1 MQLNGTQSVV
11 PGAAGLRAT
20 VLTSRVL
27 AMLLVLA
34 LAIALAGCSE
44 RELKF
49 NGSDIAGSKIG
60 ENWSLVDH
68 NGTVRNAD
76 SFKGK
81 VGLVFFGFTQCP
93 DICPTALAEV
103 AHAMSL
109 LGADAANVQVMMVTV
124 DPERDTPEIMKAY
137 LSAFDRELPGRFLGL
152 IGSAEELRKAAGA
165 FRAYYAKSPTPDG
178 SYTMDHS
185 TSLYLLDK
193 HGKARVLLSNRAGA
207 QAMAQDIKTLL
218 EN

>member
-1 MQLNGTQSVV
+1 MVARGNVLGGIAMKVV
-11 PGAAGLRAT
+11 A
-20 VLTSRVL
+20 VLMALS
-27 AMLLVLA
+27 LA
-34 LAIALAGCSE
+34 LALSGCGE
-44 RELKF
+44 GEVKF
-49 NGSDIAGSKIG
+49 NGSDIAGANIG

-68 NGTVRNAD
+68 NGTVRSPD

-109 LGADAANVQVMMVTV
+109 LGKDAANVQVLMVTV

-137 LSAFDRELPGRFLGL
+137 LNAFDGELPNRFLGL
-152 IGSAEELRKAAGA
+152 MGSSEELRKTAGS
-165 FRAYYAKSPTPDG
+165 FRAYYAKAPTPDG

-193 HGKARVLLSNRAGA
+193 QGKARVLLSNRAGA
-207 QAMAQDIKTLL
+207 QAIAQDIKTLL

>member
-1 MQLNGTQSVV
+1 MTMIRKITALMAVI
-11 PGAAGLRAT
+11 
-20 VLTSRVL
+20 
-27 AMLLVLA
+27 LVLA
-34 LAIALAGCSE
+34 VSGCGE
-44 RELKF
+44 REMKF
-49 NGSDIAGSKIG
+49 NGSDIAGVGVG
-60 ENWSLVDH
+60 EGWSLVDH

-103 AHAMSL
+103 AQAMSL
-109 LGADAANVQVMMVTV
+109 LGPDAANVQVLMVTV

-137 LSAFDRELPGRFLGL
+137 LGAFDRELPSRFLGL
-152 IGSAEELRKAAGA
+152 IGSAEELRKVAGS
-165 FRAYYAKSPTPDG
+165 FRAYYAKSPSPDG

-185 TSLYLLDK
+185 TSFYLMDK
-193 HGKARVLLSNRAGA
+193 QGKARVLVSNRAGA

-218 EN
+218 AN